1 MFITQLKIKTM
12 SHPIILEGTDI
23 KNWHEY
29 LSNIIEVMFNP
40 LKKHKLVDDI
50 IRLDKG
56 KYIIKFTCSKKY
68 LRSLWKRIYCDTA
81 RFIFSSTII
90 YNVRI
95 ADGSKQYYMNY
106 SPFFLNAPYDIY
118 SDQMPFILYKGYH
131 RGDFTTEYSE
141 RCLIDIKIERHI
153 KESEKFID
161 HTIYI
166 SSYQYYQI
174 IDYFNEFK

>member
-1 MFITQLKIKTM
+1 M
-12 SHPIILEGTDI
+12 SHPIILQGTDL

-29 LSNIIEVMFNP
+29 LSKMIEVMFNP

-56 KYIIKFTCSKKY
+56 KYIITFTGTTKY

-81 RFIFSSTII
+81 RFIFSSTIM

-95 ADGSKQYYMNY
+95 ADGSKQYYMK
-106 SPFFLNAPYDIY
+106 SSSFFLNAPYDIY
-118 SDQMPFILYKGYH
+118 CDQMPFILYKGYY

-141 RCLIDIKIERHI
+141 RCLIDIKMEQNIKMKRDI

-174 IDYFNEFK
+174 MDYLNEFK